1 MTMLLAVGWSSDG
14 YRVGLE
20 PRAGRAHRI
29 EQMCLAPRTD
39 SRNRQTASA
48 REIDRSS
55 AIAHTSAVHRR

>member
-1 MTMLLAVGWSSDG
+1 MAIVS
-14 YRVGLE
+14 
-20 PRAGRAHRI
+20 AGRRVRAAI